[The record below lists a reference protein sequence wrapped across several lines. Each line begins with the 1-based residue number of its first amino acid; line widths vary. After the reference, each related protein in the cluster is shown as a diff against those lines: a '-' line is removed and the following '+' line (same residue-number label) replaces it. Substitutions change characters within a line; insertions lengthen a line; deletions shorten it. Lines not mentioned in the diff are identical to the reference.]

1 MGRNDNSEKITQLR
15 PDSQVRKL
23 KSRQRKFKEVHR
35 VRRNRIIAGFL
46 VLFLLLG
53 FQLVVTHARTKKV
66 EQQVAIN
73 KTSLAQVKSSNK
85 KLREKRDDLKDSD
98 YVAKLIRYKYK
109 YTKANEKVYNVNEQ
123 GDDKQ

>member
-1 MGRNDNSEKITQLR
+1 MAT
-15 PDSQVRKL
+15 
-23 KSRQRKFKEVHR
+23 
-35 VRRNRIIAGFL
+35 
-46 VLFLLLG
+46 
-53 FQLVVTHARTKKV
+53 
-66 EQQVAIN
+66 N
-73 KTSLAQVKSSNK
+73 KTSLAQVKSNNK